1 LICLSLCWGGYVGHS
16 AFIIATTTTTTTTT
30 TTITITTVQEA
41 AWVKAG
47 RAA

>member
-1 LICLSLCWGGYVGHS
+1 LICLSLYWGGYVGHC

-30 TTITITTVQEA
+30 IITLQEA
-41 AWVKAG
+41 AWVKAE